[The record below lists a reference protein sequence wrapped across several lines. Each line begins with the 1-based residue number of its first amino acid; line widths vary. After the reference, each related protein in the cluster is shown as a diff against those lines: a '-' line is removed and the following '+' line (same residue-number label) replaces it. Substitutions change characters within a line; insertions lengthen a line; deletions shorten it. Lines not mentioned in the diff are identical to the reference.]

1 MNVLDLI
8 QEFLKIRNVLRKEIL
23 EELNHLLK
31 VVKFIV
37 LILIVKL
44 LNQFLDLIIV
54 TIRNIKI

>member
-54 TIRNIKI
+54 TIPKH